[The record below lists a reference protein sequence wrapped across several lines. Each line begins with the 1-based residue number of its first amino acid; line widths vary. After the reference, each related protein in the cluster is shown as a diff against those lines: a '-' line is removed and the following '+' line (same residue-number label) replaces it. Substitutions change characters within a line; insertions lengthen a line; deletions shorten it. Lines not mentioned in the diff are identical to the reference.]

1 MPEVG
6 VKMQSQITNNNAVS
20 ALLKVLGDIKPKKKV
35 ITQEECQEFSFLYRR
50 TLKQMK
56 QKRSSGNVVH

>member
-6 VKMQSQITNNNAVS
+6 AKMQSQITNNNAVS
-20 ALLKVLGDIKPKKKV
+20 ALLKVLSDIKPKKKV
-35 ITQEECQEFSFLYRR
+35 IAQEECQEFSFLYRR